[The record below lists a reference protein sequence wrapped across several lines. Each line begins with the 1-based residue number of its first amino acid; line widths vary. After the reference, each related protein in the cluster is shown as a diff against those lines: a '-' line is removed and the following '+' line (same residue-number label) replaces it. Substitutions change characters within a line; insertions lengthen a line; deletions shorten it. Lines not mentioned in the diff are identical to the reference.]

1 MGASTVKYFLFFA
14 LLLAMV
20 GSEVV
25 LNNDSVYDAIIYGE
39 TAKGT
44 GLLTGNVVSDQ
55 NVSHRSYVP
64 VLVVVFV
71 LCTGYVLFTKKRWWF
86 LEHDASSYVTL
97 LLRSLLGIVII
108 VLAFDYST
116 TFVGYALALLKL
128 LFGVLL
134 LIGLFTR
141 EISYVL
147 SFYLLSLLLA
157 GYDLITGIL
166 LLGIALSLIL
176 LGAGPFSVDFDRCEK
191 KARSR

>member
-25 LNNDSVYDAIIYGE
+25 LNNDSVYDALIYGE
-39 TAKGT
+39 TATDSGF
-44 GLLTGNVVSDQ
+44 LTGNVVSDQ
-55 NVSHRSYVP
+55 DASNGSYVP

-71 LCTGYVLFTKKRWWF
+71 LCTAYVLFAKKRWWF

-108 VLAFDYST
+108 VLAFNYSP
-116 TFVGYALALLKL
+116 TFGGYALALIKL
-128 LFGVLL
+128 LLGVLL

-141 EISYVL
+141 EISYVF
-147 SFYLLSLLLA
+147 SFYLLGLLLA

-176 LGAGPFSVDFDRCEK
+176 LGAGPFSVDFDRCK
-191 KARSR
+191 TKSR